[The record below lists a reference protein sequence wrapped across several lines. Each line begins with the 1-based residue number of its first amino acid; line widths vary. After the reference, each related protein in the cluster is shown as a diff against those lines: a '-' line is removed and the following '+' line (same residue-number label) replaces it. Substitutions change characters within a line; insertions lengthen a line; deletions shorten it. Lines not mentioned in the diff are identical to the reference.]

1 MLYMLSLK
9 DLPNE
14 LLVIILANTNICCH
28 VCQKKYNFNN
38 LFYKKQSKYYFCSRL
53 CYEFI

>member
-1 MLYMLSLK
+1 MLYMLTLK

-28 VCQKKYNFNN
+28 VCQYNFNN